1 MGDYPTL
8 RPAVTLGVLLRCGSV
23 ILSVHSTAV
32 VMVNAM
38 EKKRLATVK
47 LMDVHVAMVC
57 AMIVK
62 IPIIVPKT
70 ANVIIMVSAKTGK
83 RRQPALL
90 IVLVGIISASLN
102 YARPCL
108 LVNMTV
114 VVIETLYVNNMKI
127 MNVVLRIVQ
136 RILLR
141 IFQMHLLMKKWRSEF
156 RIVYR
161 CIRMIL
167 LFRYT
172 FNYARC
178 RDFILYRNSLILNIP
193 YIIL

>member
-47 LMDVHVAMVC
+47 LMDGHVAMVC

-136 RILLR
+136 RI
-141 IFQMHLLMKKWRSEF
+141 FQMHLLMKKWRSEF

-172 FNYARC
+172 FNCALC
-178 RDFILYRNSLILNIP
+178 RDFILYRNSLILNIF
-193 YIIL
+193 

>member
-57 AMIVK
+57 AMMVK

-70 ANVIIMVSAKTGK
+70 ANVIIMVSAKTGET
-83 RRQPALL
+83 PA
-90 IVLVGIISASLN
+90 ACSLDCSCGN
-102 YARPCL
+102 YKCEPEL
-108 LVNMTV
+108 GETV
-114 VVIETLYVNNMKI
+114 STCEHDCGCNRNFICES
-127 MNVVLRIVQ
+127 
-136 RILLR
+136 
-141 IFQMHLLMKKWRSEF
+141 HE
-156 RIVYR
+156 
-161 CIRMIL
+161 
-167 LFRYT
+167 
-172 FNYARC
+172 NYEHC
-178 RDFILYRNSLILNIP
+178 PEDCT
-193 YIIL
+193 